1 MKLLTVDFE
10 TQCDDAPY
18 TRITEAGAYMVLA
31 DKLVDDPQGGDY
43 QYTGSPEVYSQIC
56 YELGYPPQTE
66 FIADLTGITDFM
78 LQSQGIS
85 RAKMLE
91 TLLPLVEA
99 ADVIFAHKKAF
110 DQVVFESTCKLYG
123 ITPPK
128 KEWICT
134 LTEFQWPKAYTC
146 KKLGHLAFE
155 HGMFDSKIIESG
167 VDRIYM
173 APLVD
178 RTKLHRAGDDA
189 KLLMQLITMH
199 YKLDDVLAYAR
210 TPWVYLK
217 AECLPPWTDG
227 GVQKS
232 IAYKLGFSYEKC
244 RYTEKPNWPKTWVT
258 RVKTM
263 EEVEKI
269 KETVRTSES
278 PFRVAI
284 IEGIK

>member
-1 MKLLTVDFE
+1 MKLLALDFE
-10 TQCDDAPY
+10 TQDDDAAN
-18 TRITEAGAYMVLA
+18 TRITEVGCFGVLA
-31 DKLVDDPQGGDY
+31 EKLVNDKDGGDY
-43 QYTGSPEVYSQIC
+43 QYTQLGQYSQLC
-56 YELGYPPQTE
+56 HESDYPPQSE
-66 FIADLTGITDFM
+66 FIAELTGINDEM
-78 LQSQGIS
+78 LKKDGIT

-91 TLLPLVEA
+91 VLIPVVEA

-110 DQVVFESTCKLYG
+110 DQVVFESTCRKLG
-123 ITPPK
+123 IEPPK
-128 KEWICT
+128 KEWVCT
-134 LTEFQWPKAYTC
+134 LTEFVWPKAYTC

-155 HGMFDSKIIESG
+155 HGMFDSKIADTPQGQVYIPP
-167 VDRIYM
+167 M
-173 APLVD
+173 VD

-210 TPWVYLK
+210 APWIYVK
-217 AECLPPWTDG
+217 AECLPPWTDA

-244 RYTEKPNWPKTWVT
+244 KYTEKPAWPKSWVT

-263 EEVEKI
+263 AEVEKI

-284 IEGIK
+284 IEGIS